1 MLRHFIGG
9 CFNYG
14 SLYAVEKFKNL
25 TQKPFFIS
33 ERAAIKKG
41 RRPLPRG
48 LFRWRQFPSSED
60 GAHWN
65 LGRGEGYAKPVPLC
79 PVSKNIGAA
88 LFKVP
93 VNLCLPL
100 FLHACLIFLAGLVGR
115 IMHGTWL
122 STTQHDADKI
132 RTISQISSRAS
143 SPL

>member
-14 SLYAVEKFKNL
+14 SLYAVEKFENL

-100 FLHACLIFLAGLVGR
+100 FLHACLIFWLAWLAESC
-115 IMHGTWL
+115 MAHGYQLRNTMQTK
-122 STTQHDADKI
+122 SEPFPK
-132 RTISQISSRAS
+132 
-143 SPL
+143 